1 MADPQSLRIAWRDL
15 GQQLATRRKAT
26 EMSQQDLANK
36 LAYSRSSIAN
46 IETGLQHVNRA
57 FWEAADDC
65 LGGDGE
71 LIRGYDTAESLQRSH
86 QRPTK
91 LQMPRFNDDEAAEA
105 AIVTNLSHAPRWKSE
120 IAIPQ
125 ADRLVADTGE
135 WGSFSQVTAMLAQ
148 QRQAVPPGALLSL
161 VEAHRDCLST
171 LYRKAK
177 RDPLRADIGIMLGE
191 ASIVASRLW
200 SAQGNRAMALAH
212 CVYARQL
219 ADRFGSARVGATA
232 RIFESNLHSEAATLI
247 EEDGD
252 IMIGLRL
259 LEEAEAAVDY
269 LTPAARARIAA
280 EQAQAYAALNL
291 RKEADF
297 ALGRAEEAVS
307 GMTKEHCTGLYSDW
321 GPARLL
327 VYKGTCQT
335 LLGEHSRAVG
345 TLQEATKE
353 LRHDAANNNVL
364 LAAKVDLATAYAGS
378 GHLESSCSL
387 LADTYRQLKVAGNRR
402 GLGRAERARE
412 RLSPWNGERAVVAL
426 DESMAAA

>member
-1 MADPQSLRIAWRDL
+1 
-15 GQQLATRRKAT
+15 
-26 EMSQQDLANK
+26 MSQQDLANK
-36 LAYSRSSIAN
+36 LTYSRSSIAN
-46 IETGLQHVNRA
+46 IETGLQHVNRT
-57 FWEAADDC
+57 FWEAVDAR

-71 LIRGYDTAESLQRSH
+71 LLRGYDAAEALQRAH

-91 LQMPRFNDDEAAEA
+91 RQIPRFGDGEIAETTMLA
-105 AIVTNLSHAPRWKSE
+105 DFSRLPSRRSE
-120 IAIPQ
+120 IVIPES
-125 ADRLVADTGE
+125 ALPVAETDD

-219 ADRFGSARVGATA
+219 ADRFGSVRVGATA
-232 RIFESNLHSEAATLI
+232 RIFESNLHSEASTLI
-247 EEDGD
+247 EKDGD

-259 LEEAEAAVDY
+259 LEEAQAAADY

-291 RKEADF
+291 KKETDF
-297 ALGRAEEAVS
+297 ALGRAAEAVNE
-307 GMTKEHCTGLYSDW
+307 MTQEHCTGLYSDW
-321 GPARLL
+321 GHARLL
-327 VYKGTCQT
+327 VYKGTCLT
-335 LLGEHSRAVG
+335 LLGEHSRAVE
-345 TLQEATKE
+345 TLQAATKE
-353 LRHDAANNNVL
+353 LSDDAPNINVL
-364 LAAKVDLATAYAGS
+364 LAAKVDLATAYAGA

-387 LADTYRQLKVAGNRR
+387 LAKTHRQLKAAGNRR

-412 RLSPWNGERAVVAL
+412 RLSPWNEERAVAAL
-426 DESMAAA
+426 DESMAAT